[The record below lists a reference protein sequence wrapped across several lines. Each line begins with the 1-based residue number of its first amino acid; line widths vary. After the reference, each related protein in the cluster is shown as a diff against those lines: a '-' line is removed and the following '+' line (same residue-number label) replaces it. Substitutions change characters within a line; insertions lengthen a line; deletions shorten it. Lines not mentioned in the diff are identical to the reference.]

1 METYSWAAVIVAVSA
16 QWVVVALAYVNSR
29 RIPAVAAAA
38 AVAAVNESA

>member
-1 METYSWAAVIVAVSA
+1 METYTWTALILAVSA

-29 RIPAVAAAA
+29 HAPAVAAAA